1 MLSSSA
7 RSVPRVD
14 ISFHGSE
21 EARKLPLIPH
31 YLFYIVVTGLQ
42 VQTDD
47 DAASV
52 VHPSPSISGK
62 RRNMRKKTCV
72 SFCCS
77 KFCGILHVWKDSMA
91 KHSTEAELLKN
102 SFRAVIVGNP
112 SSVRSVSPGKWQ
124 LGSGNH
130 PG

>member
-1 MLSSSA
+1 
-7 RSVPRVD
+7 
-14 ISFHGSE
+14 
-21 EARKLPLIPH
+21 
-31 YLFYIVVTGLQ
+31 
-42 VQTDD
+42 
-47 DAASV
+47 
-52 VHPSPSISGK
+52 
-62 RRNMRKKTCV
+62 
-72 SFCCS
+72 
-77 KFCGILHVWKDSMA
+77 MA